1 QNIGSM
7 FVDVAE
13 HGVLAVSS
21 IHFVE
26 QKRLDRVAQVEVDL
40 SCGGIRACHKGI
52 DEALRG
58 VPNDVTFVSF
68 QFALILADAI
78 KHSSDEFAFFVDLS
92 VRVFI
97 KVVVVNDVVTEV
109 EREVLHI
116 DLRDN
121 TASIVYCVASEV
133 LVSERPYD
141 VAATSETQLA
151 ERPDVAWPH
160 VPVALDAKLD
170 DIILRI
176 ADLEFGR
183 SNDVLF
189 GGIL

>member
-1 QNIGSM
+1 M
-7 FVDVAE
+7 
-13 HGVLAVSS
+13 
-21 IHFVE
+21 
-26 QKRLDRVAQVEVDL
+26 
-40 SCGGIRACHKGI
+40 
-52 DEALRG
+52 
-58 VPNDVTFVSF
+58 
-68 QFALILADAI
+68 
-78 KHSSDEFAFFVDLS
+78 
-92 VRVFI
+92 
-97 KVVVVNDVVTEV
+97 VNDVVTEV

-189 GGIL
+189 GGILRLAYLAPEREWSAKSGP